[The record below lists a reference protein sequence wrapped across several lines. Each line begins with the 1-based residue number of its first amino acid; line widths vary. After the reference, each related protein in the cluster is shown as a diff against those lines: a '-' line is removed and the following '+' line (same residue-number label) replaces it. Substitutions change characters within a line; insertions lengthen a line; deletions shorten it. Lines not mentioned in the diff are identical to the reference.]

1 MVSEILP
8 QISYMTLM
16 KGFLNL
22 SFFIMCASV
31 VINLVVGALDRQGRV
46 EAGDLLD
53 RRCRSIFPLTYFGLM
68 GLMSGAA
75 FVFY

>member
-1 MVSEILP
+1 MSEILP

-16 KGFLNL
+16 NGFLNL
-22 SFFIMCASV
+22 SFFIMCTTV

-68 GLMSGAA
+68 GLMLGAA

>member
-1 MVSEILP
+1 MP
-8 QISYMTLM
+8 QISYVTLM
-16 KGFLNL
+16 NGFLNL
-22 SFFIMCASV
+22 SLFTMCASV
-31 VINLVVGALDRQGRV
+31 VINLVVGALDRQGRA

-68 GLMSGAA
+68 GLMLGAA

>member
-1 MVSEILP
+1 MSEILP

-16 KGFLNL
+16 NGFLNL
-22 SFFIMCASV
+22 SFFIMCTTV

-53 RRCRSIFPLTYFGLM
+53 RRCRSVFPLTYFGLM
-68 GLMSGAA
+68 ALMLGAA
-75 FVFY
+75 LMFY